1 MESGI
6 IDDGLPFKSLDS
18 VCFDYQ
24 DRRTFA
30 RQSSIFL
37 RQRTPTESSDLRGG
51 GNFGDDVHGGG
62 DFHYEVTLMNMNPNP
77 ATNQSG

>member
-30 RQSSIFL
+30 RQSSIFCGNTHL
-37 RQRTPTESSDLRGG
+37 QRARIFVVVVILVMMSMVVAI
-51 GNFGDDVHGGG
+51 FI
-62 DFHYEVTLMNMNPNP
+62 MK
-77 ATNQSG
+77 